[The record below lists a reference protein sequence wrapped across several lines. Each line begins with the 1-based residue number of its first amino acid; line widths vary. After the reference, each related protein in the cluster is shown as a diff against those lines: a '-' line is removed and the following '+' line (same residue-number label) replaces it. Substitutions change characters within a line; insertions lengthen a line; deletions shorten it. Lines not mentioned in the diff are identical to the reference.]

1 MKYDELHEEI
11 TQRLNALEI
20 APQENQVIV
29 LSQKDYD
36 LLFWD
41 LIKLKAQNESTFSGI
56 DLISQLNS
64 YIDSHRNLYSPHF
77 RIKNPSKVIRP
88 SPPLKAAHI
97 KDVHL
102 IEQADE
108 LLLESLSLAN
118 LPNSV
123 LLGRL
128 LYCAA
133 RHGGLVNRA
142 FLDSFMSSLHLNE
155 LTSCDGLVW
164 FELSGS
170 ANERHSWFPDSL
182 SLLLIKQWFSVS
194 DVVEEIHLPEYYI
207 LQFWHFFGFNLESKL
222 NLSWFFRVII
232 SRLSLSVTPFSL
244 DILAGKQLNL
254 SLKMFPHL
262 RLLTQKT
269 PTLPVGEIIIDNSA
283 AEPVWVGHFGD
294 NTKAI
299 SFEQSEELLLWTK
312 SLLKNYKKELRTS
325 NTHSGQ
331 SSVYTLVAR
340 EIRTKLESDFESITP
355 LVRLLVAWTHN
366 RLTKSRSG
374 VWSSK
379 LKPSTLLSYLSSIA
393 KPLQTYF
400 GYRDPVNA
408 SAEEFEHIYLLIID
422 AGKNIAVKARRARIL
437 RDFHC
442 FLEIEHSV
450 KPCYLFQEF
459 IAQGIKDRANLVD
472 ANILMPWEYEAAL
485 SFLMQPQELTGLSEV
500 QSKAVL
506 VALIL
511 GFRCGLRRSELL
523 FTKLDNFEWEF
534 SRFNGI
540 PDWGTLFITYS
551 EERDLKSISSQRR
564 LPIGLLL
571 NKKERDILYD
581 YLVVRLAFG
590 DKDSEFLFFFGE
602 KTPFLSRS
610 AQVVHPDHLFLPLT
624 KLLQRVTGDNSF
636 RYHHL
641 RHSFATWLFWYWT
654 ADIHE
659 FHHPILSLKRNQ
671 AFEHLI
677 IARESLLHRETTLAS
692 RKTLHLI
699 SSLIGHSGPSITLYH
714 YIHSASWVIWSDF
727 SQQIPEVT
735 DQVKAFLAD
744 VSTRTLYRKN
754 IEYAE
759 ATDPFSGFDRYLH
772 AVLAARSKAI
782 NTQSWQ
788 GLDIL
793 RIDSL
798 ASNTPVRVNEL
809 TIYRA
814 LQHYYDD
821 PQEDTQRIISAY
833 QLDSETFINA
843 LNNTKYFLSQQQS
856 KLPKGTKIDR
866 MKNHQRRRY
875 LQTKKVVQVASS
887 ALPKL
892 PKISSGSEVIFKIL
906 ARYHQLSPDE
916 QQKVLFAAKYMVD
929 FSDVHW
935 SELRFS
941 ANEPIVPSG
950 KFWLNVWF
958 EAIRLI
964 DRDGDFLNY
973 VRLTLVSR
981 HAPDEPLRN
990 SWWSFWTQG
999 LDVPHRSDR
1008 SNENYLKRAHVYL
1021 DIINSEILEVNLANY
1036 HSIQT
1041 EYSIKQRRVPAQEGF
1056 RLAFYILFFVH
1067 YRM

>member
-1 MKYDELHEEI
+1 MRYDKLHEEI
-11 TQRLNALEI
+11 TKRLNALEI
-20 APQENQVIV
+20 APKKNQVIV

-41 LIKLKAQNESTFSGI
+41 LIKLKAQKKSTFSGI

-64 YIDSHRNLYSPHF
+64 YIDSYRSFYSPHF

-88 SPPLKAAHI
+88 SPPLKEAHI
-97 KDVHL
+97 QEVQL
-102 IEQADE
+102 IEQADG
-108 LLLESLSLAN
+108 LFLESLSLDN
-118 LPNSV
+118 LPSNV

-128 LYCAA
+128 LYCAV

-142 FLDSFMSSLHLNE
+142 FLNSFMKSLHQNE
-155 LTSCDGLVW
+155 LTSCDGLAW
-164 FELSGS
+164 FELSGT
-170 ANERHSWFPDSL
+170 ANEKHSWFPDSL

-194 DVVEEIHLPEYYI
+194 DVIEEINLPEYYI
-207 LQFWHFFGFNLESKL
+207 LQFWHYFGFGSENKL

-232 SRLSLSVTPFSL
+232 SRLSLSLTPFSL
-244 DILAGKQLNL
+244 DILSGKQLNL
-254 SLKMFPHL
+254 SLKMLPHL
-262 RLLTQKT
+262 RLITQKT
-269 PTLPVGEIIIDNSA
+269 PTLPVGEIIIDSPA
-283 AEPVWVGHFGD
+283 AEPARVDHFGD
-294 NTKAI
+294 KTKAI
-299 SFEQSEELLLWTK
+299 SFEQSEKLLLWTK
-312 SLLKNYKKELRTS
+312 FLLKNYKKELRSSSTQS
-325 NTHSGQ
+325 DQ

-340 EIRTKLESDFESITP
+340 EIRTKLESDFELITP
-355 LVRLLVAWTHN
+355 VLRLLVAWTHN

-374 VWSSK
+374 VWSLK

-442 FLEIEHSV
+442 FLEIEQNV

-459 IAQGIKDRANLVD
+459 IAQGIKDKANLVD

-485 SFLMQPQELTGLSEV
+485 SFLLQPQELTGLSEV

-523 FTKLDNFEWEF
+523 FTKLDNFEWEL
-534 SRFNGI
+534 SRFNGV
-540 PDWGTLFITYS
+540 PDWGALFITYS

-571 NKKERDILYD
+571 NKKERDILYG

-590 DKDSEFLFFFGE
+590 VKDSEFLFFFGE

-654 ADIHE
+654 ADIHK
-659 FHHPILSLKRNQ
+659 FHHPIPSLKRNQ
-671 AFEHLI
+671 SFEHLI
-677 IARESLLHRETTLAS
+677 TARESLLHREATLAS

-735 DQVKAFLAD
+735 DQVKASLAG
-744 VSTRTLYRKN
+744 VSARTLYRKN
-754 IEYAE
+754 IEYTE
-759 ATDPFSGFDRYLH
+759 ATGQFCGFDRYLH
-772 AVLAARSKAI
+772 SVLAERSTAM
-782 NTQSWQ
+782 NAQSWQ
-788 GLDIL
+788 AVDIL

-798 ASNTPVRVNEL
+798 ASNIPVRVNEL

-814 LQHYYDD
+814 LQHYYDN
-821 PQEDTQRIISAY
+821 PQEDKLRIISAY
-833 QLDSETFINA
+833 QLDSEVFTNA

-856 KLPKGTKIDR
+856 KLPKGKKIDR
-866 MKNHQRRRY
+866 MKNHQRRTY

-887 ALPKL
+887 ALPNCT
-892 PKISSGSEVIFKIL
+892 SS
-906 ARYHQLSPDE
+906 D
-916 QQKVLFAAKYMVD
+916 
-929 FSDVHW
+929 
-935 SELRFS
+935 
-941 ANEPIVPSG
+941 
-950 KFWLNVWF
+950 
-958 EAIRLI
+958 LI
-964 DRDGDFLNY
+964 
-973 VRLTLVSR
+973 
-981 HAPDEPLRN
+981 
-990 SWWSFWTQG
+990 
-999 LDVPHRSDR
+999 
-1008 SNENYLKRAHVYL
+1008 
-1021 DIINSEILEVNLANY
+1021 
-1036 HSIQT
+1036 
-1041 EYSIKQRRVPAQEGF
+1041 
-1056 RLAFYILFFVH
+1056 
-1067 YRM
+1067 